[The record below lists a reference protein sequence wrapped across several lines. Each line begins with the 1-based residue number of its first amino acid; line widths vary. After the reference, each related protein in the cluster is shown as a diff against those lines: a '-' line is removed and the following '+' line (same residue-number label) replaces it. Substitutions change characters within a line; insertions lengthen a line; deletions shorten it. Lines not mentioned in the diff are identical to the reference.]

1 MAWHIGGV
9 ELESRFFLGTAGYP
23 SPVVL
28 QQAIA
33 ASGAQVGTAVADES
47 VEIARCATLGQLP
60 HRAGGGHAGADGA
73 RAVRYTLDQAGSGG
87 R

>member
-33 ASGAQVGTAVADES
+33 ASGAQVGGAVDGAG
-47 VEIARCATLGQLP
+47 LGQADM
-60 HRAGGGHAGADGA
+60 RGGVCEPRPSLEGIYDEA
-73 RAVRYTLDQAGSGG
+73 
-87 R
+87 